1 MCASPAYRVKKIFR
15 PSTYNPQTFAHD
27 LTFIILA
34 EPIKFSSKVKKIPVN
49 FHASKVKGKF
59 SKCILDDGLFS
70 VILNPPIANVLLHLH
85 SLKKQESKFDK
96 ANKADKAIRLLKLLR
111 LRRL

>member
-59 SKCILDDGLFS
+59 SKCILDDGIFS
-70 VILNPPIANVLLHLH
+70 AILNPPIANVLLHLH
-85 SLKKQESKFDK
+85 FLKKQESNMLID
-96 ANKADKAIRLLKLLR
+96 RELL
-111 LRRL
+111 